1 LINESEKIKKNAW
14 TEVEAAS
21 FMESEPSSEKIFLLK
36 IKKCNKNLRKQIA

>member
-1 LINESEKIKKNAW
+1 MKNTW

-36 IKKCNKNLRKQIA
+36 INKTVTNISESKLLDPCYK